1 MMQRMKPRVYAVA
14 ALTVALAACET
25 GLYFGIGPDD
35 DPPSVSLAA
44 TASSAAP
51 GERIGLV
58 AAANDDYRVDEVDFY
73 RVDANGD
80 TLLARD
86 STDPYAFET
95 TIPLG
100 AAGSV
105 QFFARAIDDA
115 GQRRD
120 SALVTVTV
128 R

>member
-1 MMQRMKPRVYAVA
+1 MKTALMLMFA
-14 ALTVALAACET
+14 AMALAACEA
-25 GLYFGIGPDD
+25 GIYLGPDD

-51 GERIGLV
+51 GDRIGLV

-73 RVDANGD
+73 RVDASGN

-86 STDPYAFET
+86 SSDPYSVET
-95 TIPLG
+95 SIPSG
-100 AAGSV
+100 ASGTV

-120 SALVTVTV
+120 SALVVITV